1 MRLHVIVPALNE
13 VENLS
18 ELVPLLLSQLSSDDQ
33 ITIAC
38 GGSTDGTE
46 ELLAR
51 FPTVRH
57 LSCKACGRATQMNEA
72 ANLEIETF
80 DILYFIHAD
89 TRPPAGFREDI
100 VGSVLGGYDVG
111 CYRFKFDMWH
121 PMLSINAFCTR
132 FEGLAC
138 RGGDQSLYLTTTAF
152 QGLGGFSDMKIMED
166 YDIIQRTWAS
176 DYNFRII
183 PRSVLVS
190 ARKYRVNGWYR
201 VQMANLKVFRMYK
214 LGAPE
219 EAMLRTYREML
230 DPW

>member
-1 MRLHVIVPALNE
+1 
-13 VENLS
+13 
-18 ELVPLLLSQLSSDDQ
+18 
-33 ITIAC
+33 
-38 GGSTDGTE
+38 
-46 ELLAR
+46 
-51 FPTVRH
+51 
-57 LSCKACGRATQMNEA
+57 MNEA

-89 TRPPAGFREDI
+89 TRPPAGFRGDI